1 MEGVLS
7 GDVVNAP
14 TVSLEILT
22 GGVGAAAL
30 LSVQTLRSAA
40 HRPGSADQYIRAF
53 V

>member
-22 GGVGAAAL
+22 GGVGV
-30 LSVQTLRSAA
+30 SVQTLRSAA

>member
-30 LSVQTLRSAA
+30 LSVQALRAVTQ
-40 HRPGSADQYIRAF
+40 RPGSADQYIRAF